1 MKPAKIYLFFYL
13 IIVMTFFISCKNEKK
28 LIPAEGFIHL
38 KAGKIYYRIVGKGA
52 KTPLLTLHG
61 GPGVPSY
68 YLNPL
73 EALSKDRPV
82 IFFDQLGCGRSDRIT
97 DTSLMTVENF
107 VDQLKQI
114 RDSLGLKDY
123 YLYGQSWGT
132 MLGTDFYLKYPA
144 GIKAIILSS
153 PAISIPLWL
162 ADADTLIATL
172 PDSVQQAIRINEQ
185 NKTYDNPGYQQAV
198 RIYYEHYV
206 ARKLPWSADVDS
218 AFSPT
223 KMGVNFYVYMG
234 GPSEF
239 TITGPLKDYDRTNR
253 LKEIKVP
260 TLFITGEFDEA
271 RPSTVRYYQSLVPGA
286 KFEMIEGAGHL
297 TMQDNPQKN
306 NEVITRFINGTE
318 KYPSGI

>member
-1 MKPAKIYLFFYL
+1 MKTLKTFSLISFL
-13 IIVMTFFISCKNEKK
+13 IISGFIMSCKQANK
-28 LIPAEGFIHL
+28 LTPGEGFIHVNGGRVWY
-38 KAGKIYYRIVGKGA
+38 KIVGSGD
-52 KTPLLTLHG
+52 KTPILTLHG

-97 DTSLMTVENF
+97 DTALMTVDNF
-107 VDQLKQI
+107 VELLKQVH
-114 RDSLGLKDY
+114 DSLGLNDY

-132 MLGTDFYLKYPA
+132 MLGTDFYLKYPE

-153 PAISIPLWL
+153 PAISIPRWL
-162 ADADTLIATL
+162 QDADTLIATL
-172 PDSVQQAIRINEQ
+172 PDSVQLAIRTNEK
-185 NKTYDNPGYQQAV
+185 NKTYEAPDYQQALQT
-198 RIYYEHYV
+198 YYQNFV

-223 KMGVNFYVYMG
+223 KMGTNVYVYMG

-239 TITGPLKDYDRTNR
+239 TVVGALKDYDRTNR
-253 LKEIKVP
+253 LNEIKVP

-271 RPSTVRYYQSLVPGA
+271 RPSTVQYYQSLVPGA
-286 KFEMIEGAGHL
+286 KFEVIEGAGHL

-306 NEVITRFINGTE
+306 NEVITRFINDIE
-318 KYPSGI
+318 KK